1 MFWWLLSCTLSSPS
15 GCNSTKCTITW
26 VTCQTWLW
34 CSSSNKFRPPWRI
47 IGKENVVRTGNKLC
61 ENPCLVTLE
70 NIYALSN
77 ESWMRFLWIKHD
89 NSHYPQEK
97 SIDGTGWWKFILV
110 LTSSVDPASIEG
122 LGFKLS
128 CYICIFW
135 PETMQAP
142 LPFTWAQRVGS
153 DIKLSQ

>member
-47 IGKENVVRTGNKLC
+47 IGKENIVRTGNKLC
-61 ENPCLVTLE
+61 EPISSDTRKYICFEQPVLDEISLNKAWQFWLP
-70 NIYALSN
+70 S
-77 ESWMRFLWIKHD
+77 R
-89 NSHYPQEK
+89 K

-110 LTSSVDPASIEG
+110 LTSSVEPASIEG

-135 PETMQAP
+135 PDTMQAP
-142 LPFTWAQRVGS
+142 LPFTWAQLVGS